1 MGPYQVKQNGIISY
15 LGNRI
20 YPKVNNVLSV
30 FWPPKDLRNRVVSVH
45 KDKKWYH
52 LHKIDASIFT
62 ATTQFF
68 LSAGAEWVNLP
79 LTTMM
84 ISSPGE
90 VYAGQKLNYT
100 TDTLPIEIRDWFKTG
115 RRAFL
120 SESSQFYL
128 ELRLII
134 DGVDKVFSIYNSF
147 RKEPADVTHLSEFQ
161 HIEFEGHIDFEGNV
175 EIFTNL
181 MDYILDFLLRNNEEN
196 LSFFLKKEDINKL
209 SQGIKKKIFRAPF
222 IEILDALYKETRK
235 RKYKEFS
242 MKNFGAWEEILI
254 TQIYNCHVLATN
266 FPMLQIPFY
275 HEIAREKVNG
285 VPVAENA
292 DLILR
297 GYRETVG
304 SGVRVAKPEVLTEK
318 AKFFN
323 LPKEDYEPYIKTRR
337 LKKYK
342 PSAGFGLG
350 WQRFT
355 QWILKLPYIW
365 ETTPT
370 PRGHTIPQP

>member
-1 MGPYQVKQNGIISY
+1 LNLFP
-15 LGNRI
+15 RT
-20 YPKVNNVLSV
+20 
-30 FWPPKDLRNRVVSVH
+30 
-45 KDKKWYH
+45 KKWYH
-52 LHKIDASIFT
+52 LHKIDNSIFI

-68 LSAGAEWVNLP
+68 QKIDADWVNLP

-90 VYAGQKLNYT
+90 VYAGQKLDYT
-100 TDTLPIEIRDWFKTG
+100 TDTLPMEISDWFYTG
-115 RRAFL
+115 HRAFL

-134 DGVDKVFSIYNSF
+134 DKLDKVFSIYNSF
-147 RKEPADVTHLSEFQ
+147 RKEPADATHLSEFQ
-161 HIEFEGHIDFEGNV
+161 HIEFEGHVDFEGN
-175 EIFTNL
+175 IKMFTNL
-181 MDYILDFLLRNNEEN
+181 IDYILDFLLQNNESN
-196 LSFFLKKEDINKL
+196 LSFFLKDYDLKKL
-209 SQGIKKKIFRAPF
+209 SQGIKKKIFRVPF
-222 IEILDALYKETRK
+222 IKVLEALFKETK
-235 RKYKEFS
+235 NEKYKEFS

-254 TQIYNCHVLATN
+254 TQIYNGHVLITS

-275 HEIAREKVNG
+275 HEIAKKKVKG

-292 DLILR
+292 DLILH

-304 SGVRVAKPEVLTEK
+304 SGVRVAKPNVLAEK
-318 AKFFN
+318 ARIFN
-323 LPKEDYEPYIKTRR
+323 LPLSDYKPYLETRKI
-337 LKKYK
+337 KKYK

-355 QWILKLPYIW
+355 QWLLKLPYIW

-370 PRGHTIPQP
+370 PRGHTIPRP